1 MSRVTW
7 QDQPSPQAVCLQ
19 SVFPTV
25 PSLKFLMLLTLKKH
39 QGFSRQEHC
48 SGLPFPSPMHESE
61 K

>member
-25 PSLKFLMLLTLKKH
+25 PSLKFLMLLTLKK
-39 QGFSRQEHC
+39 QTPKPRGGASFFFFAM
-48 SGLPFPSPMHESE
+48 P
-61 K
+61 